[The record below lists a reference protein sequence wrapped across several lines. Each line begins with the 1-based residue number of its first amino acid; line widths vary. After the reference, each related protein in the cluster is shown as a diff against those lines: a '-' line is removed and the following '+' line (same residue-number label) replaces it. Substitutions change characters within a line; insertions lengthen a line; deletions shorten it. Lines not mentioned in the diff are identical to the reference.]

1 MQNGSLSQRVIALH
15 HCLHSEAEWCD
26 YQLESPTPESP
37 ILISLIIPYQN
48 WGFRR
53 WGFRR
58 YMIPNQ
64 LSPQY
69 MTCKGSNATGLLLIC
84 IMSLLNNPNINYAF
98 LDGIFKIASKFI
110 SQVWIPRGFMGDSCV
125 PLTYAYILLE
135 SKHAGF
141 YELGLSTIK
150 AAAPLFNPPN
160 FRVDFE
166 TSEHS
171 EIRSHYPNSTIHVCL
186 FHLKQTVTR
195 HFKDALPAYG
205 ANALLRS
212 DFCSFFGLAF
222 VPVADTETCWRLL
235 KNYLLNEVEDPRT
248 NYVSE
253 GGNDAVNLS
262 T

>member
-1 MQNGSLSQRVIALH
+1 M
-15 HCLHSEAEWCD
+15 
-26 YQLESPTPESP
+26 T
-37 ILISLIIPYQN
+37 
-48 WGFRR
+48 
-53 WGFRR
+53 
-58 YMIPNQ
+58 PNQ

-69 MTCKGSNATGLLLIC
+69 MACKGSNATGLLLIC

-98 LDGIFKIASKFI
+98 LDGTFKIASKFI
-110 SQVWIPRGFMGDSCV
+110 SQMWIPRGFIGDSCV

-135 SKHAGF
+135 SMNLVLA
-141 YELGLSTIK
+141 LSTIK

-171 EIRSHYPNSTIHVCL
+171 EIRSHYPNSTIHEGL

-205 ANALLRS
+205 ANALIRS
-212 DFCSFFGLAF
+212 GFCSFFGLAF

-248 NYVSE
+248 NNVSE
-253 GGNDAVNLS
+253 GGNDAINLS